1 MSETM
6 LSVKEYAEREGISRQ
21 AALKRVSSGLVP
33 GATMKD
39 GLWTIPADNRG
50 ADNQKHGGNAGD
62 NLVVTLNPDN
72 QAIPVDNLTTEV
84 TTRHYDADRLLGKKR
99 QENGETFRLQDG
111 TVIPIYRRPKSAGS
125 RTTVADR

>member
-33 GATMKD
+33 GAVMKD

-50 ADNQKHGGNAGD
+50 ADNQKHGENAGD
-62 NLVVTLNPDN
+62 NQVVTLKPDN
-72 QAIPVDNLTTEV
+72 QAIPDDNLTTEV
-84 TTRHYDADRLLGKKR
+84 TTRHYDVDRLLGRKR
-99 QENGETFRLQDG
+99 QENGEIFTLQDG
-111 TVIPIYRRPKSAGS
+111 TVIPICRRPKSGVH
-125 RTTVADR
+125 RG